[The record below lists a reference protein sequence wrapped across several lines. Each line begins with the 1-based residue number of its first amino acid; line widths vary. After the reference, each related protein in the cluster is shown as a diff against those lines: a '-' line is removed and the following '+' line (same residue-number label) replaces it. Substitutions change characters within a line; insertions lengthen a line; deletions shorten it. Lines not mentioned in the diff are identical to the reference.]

1 MEIAFLIEIASN
13 PGSRWLFFFP
23 YCLPASAPQSKRR
36 IKRGTFH
43 MHTHR
48 EREREKKGGKR
59 ERAVEEQQR
68 GAGRAGVILNHA
80 KPHKAAARDW
90 AGRLPAGRC
99 SLRAEQT
106 PHLCVCCPNL
116 PTMGARRYRMRGG
129 GEGFRTHTPFAP
141 GKWLPWVKCKLS
153 KMEI

>member
-23 YCLPASAPQSKRR
+23 LLPSSL
-36 IKRGTFH
+36 GTPKQKADKEGDFPH
-43 MHTHR
+43 AHTQ
-48 EREREKKGGKR
+48 REREKKGGER